1 MEDMKTL
8 QEMHHELDLYVD
20 APTLRKNSTDSMD
33 VDDATPTV
41 AVVAAVTA
49 AVKPTAKMDANR
61 KAEAAV
67 KNKSHHHMRFKKPLL
82 LKYRERSKSVG
93 FDEAIPVNETVTP
106 PASPPSPVVQHAW
119 VNST

>member
-1 MEDMKTL
+1 MKTL

-20 APTLRKNSTDSMD
+20 TPALHKNSTDSVD
-33 VDDATPTV
+33 VDDAAPAA

-49 AVKPTAKMDANR
+49 AVKPIKTDASR
-61 KAEAAV
+61 KTEAAG
-67 KNKSHHHMRFKKPLL
+67 KNKGHHHMRFKKPLL

-93 FDEAIPVNETVTP
+93 FDESSPVNEIATP

-119 VNST
+119 VN